1 MAAADQVAIIYAGVR
16 GHLDSVE
23 PTRITAFEEAY
34 LKVLKASHQ
43 DVLDTITAEKVVS
56 PGKNA
61 SSEILIRVL
70 ILLHIVPC
78 RASQSLR
85 VLSIPTLTPVHIYPT
100 FTPPIVIPSTPLSI

>member
-56 PGKNA
+56 PGKKT
-61 SSEILIRVL
+61 SSVFS
-70 ILLHIVPC
+70 V
-78 RASQSLR
+78 
-85 VLSIPTLTPVHIYPT
+85 VY
-100 FTPPIVIPSTPLSI
+100 